1 MKTLKNI
8 LWSVALACALPF
20 IQSCEKEPEQP
31 EIQLTAPVVKASLK
45 GLAVEVKWE
54 PVVNATSYKVEYKK
68 ATDAEFAAAG
78 TVNYSPYV
86 AEGLE
91 LNSTYD
97 FRVKALSGEVE
108 SPWSNVVS
116 VEIVNLLSVPELTLS
131 PSITYIDVKWEAV
144 EGVETYRVEYKETT
158 AAEYTEA
165 YSGTGADVEY
175 AVKVSNLTDETSY
188 DIRLSCLAEGY
199 TETFTDVYTV
209 MTTAA
214 PSTLIKSADEFI
226 AWLKNIDGVNEETAA
241 LACDIDMTGKTIE
254 SATGFAGTLE
264 GQGFAIKNLVSDKPI
279 FAENSGTIKDLVI
292 DASCSF
298 TASTNVFGALAT
310 MSKGGS
316 YKKVSNRANVTYT
329 ATADVEQE
337 IILGGLV
344 GVSEGGK
351 YDECSNSGAIKFEA
365 PGLNHKAASLGG
377 LVGLVDVQQGKA
389 EFLACANRGEISL
402 NAKCGEPLNDFTY
415 GGNGNGRGNNLGGIC
430 GTACWGEAI
439 SVFDQCIN
447 ETNGKLT
454 FYHSDMSGLETSTSG
469 TGPVSVAGILGM
481 GQGNFNKCRNYAL
494 ISVKSLVT
502 GEPSEASLKRR
513 NYMLYVGGIAGCG
526 WDYMEI
532 ASCTNSGNIEV
543 EHYGLYDGDDRW
555 RSGVGGICA
564 YGVHNDAGTYANYCK
579 NEGDITVTGMG
590 TTAVGGIFGYRGK
603 QIKNKVTA
611 DCTIT
616 VNGRKGDVGGLAGYL
631 SGGADN
637 VAISGCECYATIF
650 ADSDW
655 GSSDKDW
662 YYTIGGLIGRW
673 GGMSNGASNACLRN
687 RDGDPCVF
695 GGSVSTVYQKGR
707 VGAVVGYVAGG
718 TNYFGEKDNPIK
730 VSGTIQMED
739 LEQTTITPENVETYS
754 LGGYKEGAKTTMY
767 VTCANN

>member
-20 IQSCEKEPEQP
+20 IQGCEKEPQEP
-31 EIQLTAPVVKASLK
+31 ELQLAAPVVKATLN
-45 GLAVEVKWE
+45 GLDVEVKWD

-68 ATDAEFAAAG
+68 AADAEFAAAG

-91 LNSTYD
+91 LNNTYD

-116 VEIVNLLSVPELTLS
+116 VEVVNLLSVPELTLS

-165 YSGTGADVEY
+165 YSGTGEDVEY
-175 AVKVSNLTDETSY
+175 AVKIVNLKDETSY
-188 DIRLSCLAEGY
+188 DIRVACLAEGY

-264 GQGFAIKNLVSDKPI
+264 GQGYAIKNLVSDKPI

-415 GGNGNGRGNNLGGIC
+415 GGNGNGRGNNIGGIC

-447 ETNGKLT
+447 ETDGKLT

-564 YGVHNDAGTYANYCK
+564 YGVHNDPGTYANYCK
-579 NEGDITVTGMG
+579 NEGDITVTGKG

-655 GSSDKDW
+655 GPFDKDW
-662 YYTIGGLIGRW
+662 YVTIGGLVGRW
-673 GGMSNGASNACLRN
+673 GGMSNGSSNAALKN

-695 GGSVSTVYQKGR
+695 GGSVSTTYQKGR
-707 VGAVVGYVAGG
+707 VGAVVGYVTGG
-718 TNYFGEKDNPIK
+718 TNQFGEKDNPIK

-739 LEQTTITPENVETYS
+739 LVQTTITSENVETYS
-754 LGGYKEGAKTTMY
+754 LGATKGTTTMY
-767 VTCANN
+767 VTCGNN

>member
-20 IQSCEKEPEQP
+20 IQGCEEEPQEPEL
-31 EIQLTAPVVKASLK
+31 QLAAPVVKATLN
-45 GLAVEVKWE
+45 GLDVEVKWD

-68 ATDAEFAAAG
+68 AADAEFAAAG

-91 LNSTYD
+91 LNNTYD

-116 VEIVNLLSVPELTLS
+116 VEVVNLLSVPELTLS

-241 LACDIDMTGKTIE
+241 LACDIDMAGKTIE

-298 TASTNVFGALAT
+298 TASTNAFGALAT

-365 PGLNHKAASLGG
+365 TGLIHKAVSLGG
-377 LVGLVDVQQGKA
+377 LVGLIDNQNAKTDFTSCV
-389 EFLACANRGEISL
+389 NRGQVIL
-402 NAKCGEPLNDFTY
+402 NAKYGDPACEFSY
-415 GGNGNGRGNNLGGIC
+415 GGSGNTRGINLGGIV
-430 GTACWGEAI
+430 GTSSYSLENMP
-439 SVFDQCIN
+439 SFVQCIN
-447 ETNGKLT
+447 ETDGKLSL
-454 FYHSDMSGLETSTSG
+454 YHSDFSALDPSDTFG
-469 TGPVSVAGILGM
+469 TVSVAGILGF
-481 GQGNFNKCRNYAL
+481 GQGDFNKCRNYAL
-494 ISVKSLVT
+494 LSAKSLIT
-502 GEPSEASLKRR
+502 GEPSEKQMKKK
-513 NYMLYVGGIAGCG
+513 NYLLNVGGIAGCP
-526 WDYMEI
+526 WDYLQI
-532 ASCTNSGNIEV
+532 ASCNNSGNIEV
-543 EHYGLYDGDDRW
+543 EYYGLYDGDDRW
-555 RSGVGGICA
+555 RSGIGGICA
-564 YGVHNDAGTYANYCK
+564 FGLHNNAGTYANYCK
-579 NEGDITVTGMG
+579 MEGDITFTGAG
-590 TTAVGGIFGYRGK
+590 TAAIGGIFGYRGK
-603 QIKNKVTA
+603 QIKNTVTA

-631 SGGADN
+631 SSGSDN
-637 VAISGCECYATIF
+637 VSIAGCESYATIF

-662 YYTIGGLIGRW
+662 YFTIGGLIGRW
-673 GGMSNGASNACLRN
+673 GGMSNGSSNPCLKN